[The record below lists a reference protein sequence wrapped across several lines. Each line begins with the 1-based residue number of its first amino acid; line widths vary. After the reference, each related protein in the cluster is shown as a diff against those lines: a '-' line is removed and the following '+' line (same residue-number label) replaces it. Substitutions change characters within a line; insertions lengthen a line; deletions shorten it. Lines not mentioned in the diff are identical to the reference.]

1 MKVQKWTVGFA
12 LLATALGGCT
22 LPRPDKAG
30 ESSVSLDIVP
40 TAVASVS
47 EARAVHKGEELTVS
61 GKVKKYHKFFLPGH
75 VDIVV
80 CDAQGNMMAEA
91 TPRLT
96 GYASKRGGVKE
107 GRFSTQMRLTPSPG
121 STVRVKYHAPS
132 SREKHLECPLKNAK
146 QEIRRVFTAR
156 ERSET
161 ERNLS

>member
-1 MKVQKWTVGFA
+1 MKVQKWTVGLA

-22 LPRPDKAG
+22 LPRPDMSG
-30 ESSVSLDIVP
+30 ESSVSLDIVS

-47 EARAVHKGEELTVS
+47 EARAVQKKEKLTIS
-61 GKVKKYHKFFLPGH
+61 GKVKKYHEFFLPGH

-80 CDAQGNMMAEA
+80 CDVQGNMMAKA

-107 GRFSTQMRLTPSPG
+107 GRFSAQMRLTPPPG

-132 SREKHLECPLKNAK
+132 SGEKHLACA
-146 QEIRRVFTAR
+146 
-156 ERSET
+156 
-161 ERNLS
+161 